1 MKEGLLDNVL
11 DGMKVRLGKFRGTI
25 HKELKGTKR
34 FRQEPVSQQ
43 EQIQNYLSLKPEDID
58 SMIAEYGEEA
68 VNQFIFENEQK
79 MRNYA

>member
-1 MKEGLLDNVL
+1 MKEGLLDNAL
-11 DGMKVRLGKFRGTI
+11 DGMKVRLGKFKVAI

-43 EQIQNYLSLKPEDID
+43 EQIQNYLSLRPEDIE

-68 VNQFIFENEQK
+68 YERFKFENEQK